1 MDNNCLHYIMSKQN
15 LSTFGQRIRKL
26 REGQGLPQRKVAAQL
41 DIDTSLLAKYER
53 NERHPSK
60 ELISKIAE
68 LFKIDS
74 AELETEILS
83 DKIAYQI
90 LYEEA
95 DVNVLKVAETK
106 VEYLKKQ
113 DNNNILNKTKK
124 TK

>member
-1 MDNNCLHYIMSKQN
+1 MSKQK
-15 LSTFGQRIRKL
+15 LTTFGERIRKL
-26 REGQGLPQRKVAAQL
+26 REEQELPQRKVAALL

-60 ELISKIAE
+60 ELITKIAE

-74 AELETEILS
+74 SELVNEILS

-90 LYEEA
+90 LEEEA
-95 DVNVLKVAETK
+95 DTKILRVAETK
-106 VEYLKKQ
+106 VEYLKQQDKGKILKQ
-113 DNNNILNKTKK
+113 TKN

>member
-1 MDNNCLHYIMSKQN
+1 MSKQK
-15 LSTFGQRIRKL
+15 LTTFGERIRKL
-26 REGQGLPQRKVAAQL
+26 REEQELPQRKVAALL

-60 ELISKIAE
+60 ELIAKIAE

-74 AELETEILS
+74 NELVNEVLS

-90 LYEEA
+90 IEEA
-95 DVNVLKVAETK
+95 DTKILRVAETK
-106 VEYLKKQ
+106 VEYFKQ
-113 DNNNILNKTKK
+113 QEKSKNFKQTKN